1 MYKCLIKLSLHQRTA
16 QGTGSRMAH
25 GILGLLRPLQ
35 SRLSAS
41 RTRLV
46 LLCAVT
52 AQHQSPARG
61 WAERGFSSS
70 HQDAPGESSP
80 EDQVTVHFINRDGER
95 LTTTAKEGE
104 TLLEVVVNHNL
115 AIDGFGAC
123 EGTLACST
131 CHLIF
136 DKDTFQKLDA
146 ISDEELDML
155 DLAYGLTDTSR
166 LGCQVCVKKSM
177 DGVTLRVPMDVS
189 DMRRQ
194 LEVGKQ
200 SKQ

>member
-1 MYKCLIKLSLHQRTA
+1 
-16 QGTGSRMAH
+16 MAH
-25 GILGLLRPLQ
+25 GILGLMRPLQ
-35 SRLSAS
+35 RGLNTS

-46 LLCAVT
+46 FLCAVT
-52 AQHQSPARG
+52 EQHHSPAKR
-61 WAERGFSSS
+61 WAERGFSSTQGF
-70 HQDAPGESSP
+70 QDAPGESSS

-104 TLLEVVVNHNL
+104 SLLEVVVNHNL

-136 DKDTFQKLDA
+136 DKDAFQKLDA

-177 DGVTLRVPMDVS
+177 DGLTVRVPMDVS
-189 DMRRQ
+189 DMRKQ

>member
-1 MYKCLIKLSLHQRTA
+1 
-16 QGTGSRMAH
+16 MAH
-25 GILGLLRPLQ
+25 SILGLLQPLRRGLNA
-35 SRLSAS
+35 SKFRLIF
-41 RTRLV
+41 
-46 LLCAVT
+46 LCGVT
-52 AQHQSPARG
+52 EQHHSPAK
-61 WAERGFSSS
+61 WWSERSFSSTPGF
-70 HQDAPGESSP
+70 QDGTGESSSK
-80 EDQVTVHFINRDGER
+80 DQVTVHFINRDGEQ

-104 TLLEVVVNHNL
+104 SLLEVVVNHNL

-136 DKDTFQKLDA
+136 DKDSFQKLDA
-146 ISDEELDML
+146 VSDEELDML

-166 LGCQVCVKKSM
+166 LGCQVCVKKWM
-177 DGVTLRVPMDVS
+177 DGLTVRVPMDVS

>member
-1 MYKCLIKLSLHQRTA
+1 MIAPGISVLMRPLLSGLNASRIRFIHLRGVTEQHRTA
-16 QGTGSRMAH
+16 PKQG
-25 GILGLLRPLQ
+25 L
-35 SRLSAS
+35 
-41 RTRLV
+41 
-46 LLCAVT
+46 
-52 AQHQSPARG
+52 
-61 WAERGFSSS
+61 ERGFSSMQKL
-70 HQDAPGESSP
+70 QDAHGDSSSS
-80 EDQVTVHFINRDGER
+80 DQVTVHFINRDGER
-95 LTTTAKEGE
+95 LTATAKEGQS
-104 TLLEVVVNHNL
+104 LLEVVINQNL

-136 DKDTFQKLDA
+136 EKDTFQKLDA

-155 DLAYGLTDTSR
+155 DLAYGLTETSR

-177 DGVTLRVPMDVS
+177 DGLTVRVPMDVS